1 MHNEF
6 HINKKNNHQKFNAE
20 EMVSKKACLM
30 IEEKNLKEG
39 VLEQT
44 ILDLMNDEKKIET
57 LENSAKQTSY
67 DNSNA
72 EIIKHINGVI
82 NA

>member
-1 MHNEF
+1 
-6 HINKKNNHQKFNAE
+6 
-20 EMVSKKACLM
+20 MV
-30 IEEKNLKEG
+30 EEKDLKKG
-39 VLEQT
+39 SLEIT
-44 ILDLMNDEKKIET
+44 ILDLMDNKEKIEM

-67 DNSNA
+67 DNSNT